1 MGDLS
6 NSTKQLTKAQF
17 DDMIKRFNAFVM
29 KNKRE
34 PLTIKITSSGSD
46 YISLIRY
53 RDMLLRYTNFYK
65 ANKRYPNYIVIN
77 PAAAEPTYDSDKT
90 SYLKKFADAVGAK
103 FNTFSVAYDLIKYH
117 GYSYYYNDRYI
128 QSQALTRLKYKH
140 GLNCSDICQL
150 MYQVAKDIG
159 YSVRYVHIK
168 CASGGGHIQLD
179 VKGKEFG
186 SKWKRV
192 DPAAALNS
200 GRELGY
206 LWCADGKVLS
216 YDDPWLISDDGN

>member
-1 MGDLS
+1 MVDVS
-6 NSTKQLTKAQF
+6 NSTKQITKAQF
-17 DDMIKRFNAFVM
+17 EDMIKRFNAFVV

-34 PLTIKITSSGSD
+34 PLTIKILAGGSD
-46 YISLIRY
+46 YISLLRY

-65 ANKRYPNYIVIN
+65 ANKRYPNYIVVN
-77 PAAAEPTYDSDKT
+77 PAAAAPSYGSDKT
-90 SYLKKFADAVGAK
+90 AYLKKFADAVGAK
-103 FNTFSVAYDLIKYH
+103 FNTFSVAYDLIKNR
-117 GYSYYYNDRYI
+117 GYSYYYNDVYD
-128 QSQALTRLKYKH
+128 QNQALARLKAKQ

-150 MYQVAKDIG
+150 MYQVAKDLG

-168 CASGGGHIQLD
+168 CASGGGHIQID

-186 SKWKRV
+186 DSWKRV

-206 LWCADGKVLS
+206 LWCADGKLLS
-216 YDDPWLISDDGN
+216 YDDTWLLSDDGS